1 MAIIISKN
9 GKDAKRIDRT
19 SFKNEEYLQKYI
31 HENLGSIPLYDIRE
45 DIKILILA
53 KEFNTNSG
61 PLDVLG
67 IDMEG
72 EIYVI
77 ETKLYKNPDKRLVV
91 AQVLDYGAAI
101 WKEYSNPEEF
111 INKINQEISKIS
123 GTNLNQRIKDFYNI
137 QEDADS
143 GIIEN
148 IKNNLSE
155 GIFKFVILMDTLPD
169 RLKDLIIF
177 MNQNTKFDIYAVEM
191 ELYRH
196 EDWEIMI
203 PKLFGADVKKDLS
216 AKGSK
221 GRMWDEESF
230 FEVVRIKIEDKEIQ
244 DTIKKL
250 YDFTLEK
257 SIKQPFCTITKA
269 GTFNFIV
276 KKKKEYS
283 IFNVSTEGWMCFYW
297 MNELTELR
305 DSLKGIGFDIPTN
318 FYEKTFNLEIFKNEV
333 SLDDFIGVVEDFI
346 K

>member
-1 MAIIISKN
+1 MTIIISKN
-9 GKDAKRIDRT
+9 GKDAKKINRT
-19 SFKNEEYLQKYI
+19 SFKNEEYLQEYI
-31 HENLGSIPLYDIRE
+31 HDNPESIPLYDIKE
-45 DIKILILA
+45 DIKVLIVA

-67 IDMEG
+67 IDMDG
-72 EIYVI
+72 EIYII
-77 ETKLYKNPDKRLVV
+77 ETKLYKNPDKRQVV
-91 AQVLDYGAAI
+91 AQVLDYGAAM
-101 WKEYSNPEEF
+101 WKEYSNPDEF
-111 INKINQEISKIS
+111 ISKINHGINNTG

-137 QEDADS
+137 AEDAEAN
-143 GIIEN
+143 IVEN

-155 GIFKFVILMDTLPD
+155 GVFKFVVLMDTLPD
-169 RLKDLIIF
+169 RLKDLILF

-191 ELYRH
+191 ELYKH
-196 EDWEIMI
+196 NDLEIMI

-216 AKGSK
+216 SKGSQ
-221 GRMWDEESF
+221 GRMWNEKSF
-230 FEVVRIKIEDKEIQ
+230 FEAVITKVAEKEIQ
-244 DTIKKL
+244 DIIKKL
-250 YDFTLEK
+250 YDFTLKK

-305 DSLKGIGFDIPTN
+305 DALIGIGFDIPTDY
-318 FYEKTFNLEIFKNEV
+318 YEKTFKIDIFLKEV
-333 SLDDFIGVVEDFI
+333 SLDKFIKVVEDFI